1 MKKIRRR
8 AAAAA
13 LILFFCILCTAQA
26 GATKLVAITF
36 DDGPNRTWT
45 PQVVEA
51 LNQRGVKGT
60 FFMVGSWVP
69 TKEELVRQMAAQG
82 HQIANHTWEHA
93 NLTDMT
99 PEEVRDQ
106 VERSRAALAAVTG
119 QESFLVR
126 TPFGVRTKTVLE
138 NIESPLILWSQ
149 DPAAGKTVSGE
160 KMAKKVIST
169 IQDGDI
175 ILLHDS
181 TQANLDAA
189 CRIIDTLRPRGY
201 DFVTVD
207 ELFRL
212 RGITPEQ
219 GAICKRAAPAADPQ
233 AYEES
238 RLREHWAWPFI
249 ADVENRGVMNGDAEG
264 FHPNRYLSRAAAAE
278 ILWRAAGSPQ
288 AGRAADFR
296 DVAADAWYAPAVS
309 WAEESGVVRGTRR
322 GLFRPSA
329 VVTREQLYVMMDR
342 LLERQ
347 GLFAPVAELPV
358 YEDGFRVSAWARQA
372 VEQVERAGF
381 SSLNDRELLRPGEP
395 ATRAEAAE
403 LVSWYLGLC

>member
-1 MKKIRRR
+1 M
-8 AAAAA
+8 
-13 LILFFCILCTAQA
+13 
-26 GATKLVAITF
+26 
-36 DDGPNRTWT
+36 
-45 PQVVEA
+45 
-51 LNQRGVKGT
+51 
-60 FFMVGSWVP
+60 
-69 TKEELVRQMAAQG
+69 
-82 HQIANHTWEHA
+82 
-93 NLTDMT
+93 
-99 PEEVRDQ
+99 
-106 VERSRAALAAVTG
+106 ERSRAALAAVTG

-288 AGRAADFR
+288 GRPRRGFPGCCRGRLVRACRFLGGGKRRRPGHPPGAVPPLRGRDTGAAVCDDGSAAGAAGPFCAGGRAA
-296 DVAADAWYAPAVS
+296 
-309 WAEESGVVRGTRR
+309 
-322 GLFRPSA
+322 GL
-329 VVTREQLYVMMDR
+329 
-342 LLERQ
+342 
-347 GLFAPVAELPV
+347 
-358 YEDGFRVSAWARQA
+358 
-372 VEQVERAGF
+372 
-381 SSLNDRELLRPGEP
+381 
-395 ATRAEAAE
+395 
-403 LVSWYLGLC
+403 